1 MSVSRRGFLKFV
13 LGSAVAVGLPWKRFE
28 WKEPTY
34 AEIMRETLRRRQAE
48 VARSIMKNNLVYARF
63 VEGHLLDAV
72 QRAGIALPDAG
83 YRR

>member
-28 WKEPTY
+28 WREPTFT
-34 AEIMRETLRRRQAE
+34 EIVTETLRRRQAE
-48 VARSIMKNNLVYARF
+48 VARSNIRSNRLYARL